1 MGCHWCG
8 SRSYTG
14 TKLSLR
20 ADLMLARYERTKVG
34 GVSHLLYGGARDVVE
49 LLASGLR
56 ERFPRSDIAGTCTPP
71 FRALTEDEADD
82 IARSIHASGA
92 SIVWVELSTPKQ
104 EYWLHAFTAPL
115 PHAVARC

>member
-20 ADLMLARYERTKVG
+20 ADLMLARCERTNVG
-34 GVSHLLYGGARDVVE
+34 DVSHFLYGGARGVVE
-49 LLASGLR
+49 LLASRLR

-92 SIVWVELSTPKQ
+92 SIV
-104 EYWLHAFTAPL
+104 
-115 PHAVARC
+115 